1 MFQSAVGRILESDWF
16 LFNYEFKFTIFFFV
30 LLNTVF
36 LMLITLSQEPSLSL
50 SSGTDIDTL
59 KSKSGTSLFRVH
71 FDGAHPKRVCK
82 ECRLSLRTK
91 SIEAISLRS
100 RTFGWKCYLT
110 INIKRAWSESLVRKR
125 DARVIFSL
133 LSSFSVSLN
142 GALRKLG
149 GVENWKRGQLL
160 CVHSCYHLLR
170 AEGSQCLDNCE
181 RGLRAKRC
189 QPYVL
194 NVPLAVF
201 VEIC

>member
-1 MFQSAVGRILESDWF
+1 MFLVLAVIFVVSWYYVWKSQQEDLNRLAIFFQTQTWLLSQKAIFSTQKNKTLESDWF

-160 CVHSCYHLLR
+160 
-170 AEGSQCLDNCE
+170 
-181 RGLRAKRC
+181 
-189 QPYVL
+189 
-194 NVPLAVF
+194 
-201 VEIC
+201 

>member
-1 MFQSAVGRILESDWF
+1 
-16 LFNYEFKFTIFFFV
+16 
-30 LLNTVF
+30 
-36 LMLITLSQEPSLSL
+36 MLITLSQEPSLSL

-59 KSKSGTSLFRVH
+59 KSKSGTSSLFRVH

-149 GVENWKRGQLL
+149 GV
-160 CVHSCYHLLR
+160 R
-170 AEGSQCLDNCE
+170 AEGSQYLDKCK